1 MMLPALSTVTRAAV
15 ARRAQLAVARDRVE
29 SPARIAMPSNRPVL
43 AATIRTRVPS
53 LPASTVAPMSEITML
68 PAPSSVLSLPRRP
81 PVWL

>member
-1 MMLPALSTVTRAAV
+1 
-15 ARRAQLAVARDRVE
+15 
-29 SPARIAMPSNRPVL
+29 MPSNRPVL